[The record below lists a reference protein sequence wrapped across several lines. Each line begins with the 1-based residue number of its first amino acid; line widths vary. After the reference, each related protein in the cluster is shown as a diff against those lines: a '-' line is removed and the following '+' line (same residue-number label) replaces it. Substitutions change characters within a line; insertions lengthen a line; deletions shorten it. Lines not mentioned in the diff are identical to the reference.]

1 MPMIPKPM
9 TDINSESAYEK
20 LKFIP
25 EHYNEIMAAY
35 TDIMEHL
42 RLPVIT
48 DTGGG
53 GSGEEC
59 LHEVV
64 EVTNH
69 CPAYVQ
75 FDLNVL
81 STDVGFQYTYK
92 DNWGD
97 YNTTYIVMEDS
108 SENSVTASIVDA
120 LRKYNREHP
129 NDTINL
135 NKYSSD
141 DLGIFPKPTDEHS
154 GLVYTVI
161 LLDKTTGE
169 PVENMDRDYEFYDY
183 EEVTYDI
190 VSGMYDIK
198 LALTEESSYSYEP
211 IILGDFYEKLV
222 ELRNSI
228 NTSNHL
234 SKLPTPEEF
243 GRLLQV
249 TLRKY
254 DYYPKVNIKL
264 LTEEERAE
272 VRGYIQM
279 NTSDN
284 VPPDT
289 PYMYALDIFCHPST
303 VNEMIDVSG
312 GIIGSYSKGYI
323 NITDYF
329 KFGRSTGCGDDE
341 DVTYIHS
348 TISLTPFHFSSLYT
362 YFEMYSDS
370 DQLKGA
376 VVMPQTFKLIQSKE
390 GIDRRL

>member
-42 RLPVIT
+42 RLPVMT

-53 GSGEEC
+53 GSGEDC

-64 EVTNH
+64 EVTNP

-75 FDLNVL
+75 FNFGISDDNVGL
-81 STDVGFQYTYK
+81 YYTYK
-92 DNWGD
+92 DNYGD
-97 YNTTYIVMEDS
+97 YKTTNIYTGSINK
-108 SENSVTASIVDA
+108 NSVAASIMNA
-120 LRKYNREHP
+120 LRKYNREYP
-129 NDTINL
+129 NNTINL
-135 NKYSSD
+135 NWSGSLD
-141 DLGIFPKPTDEHS
+141 MLRIFTRLTDEHS
-154 GLVYTVI
+154 DLVYTVI

-169 PVENMDRDYEFYDY
+169 PVENMYDTYTFDGY

-190 VSGMYDIK
+190 VSEMYDIK
-198 LALTEESSYSYEP
+198 LALTKEGNYSYEP

-228 NTSNHL
+228 NTFNPL

-243 GRLLQV
+243 SRLLNV
-249 TLRKY
+249 SL
-254 DYYPKVNIKL
+254 DYYSNTKVAIKL
-264 LTEEERAE
+264 LTEEERTE
-272 VRGYIQM
+272 VRKYIEM
-279 NTSDN
+279 NTSSN

-289 PYMYALDIFCHPST
+289 PYMYALDLFCHPST
-303 VNEMIDVSG
+303 LNRMKHVFCHIV
-312 GIIGSYSKGYI
+312 GSYSKGYI
-323 NITDYF
+323 DSADSF
-329 KFGRSTGCGDDE
+329 DFGRSSGCGDNE

-348 TISLTPFHFSSLYT
+348 TVELIPSNFSSLYT
-362 YFEMYSDS
+362 YFETVHDF
-370 DQLKGA
+370 DQSTGT

>member
-42 RLPVIT
+42 KLPVMT

-64 EVTNH
+64 EVTNP

-75 FDLNVL
+75 FAFGIKSEYAGLY
-81 STDVGFQYTYK
+81 YTYK
-92 DNWGD
+92 DDYGD
-97 YNTTYIVMEDS
+97 YDTRNMRMQ
-108 SENSVTASIVDA
+108 ASDVNNVRACIMDA
-120 LRKYNREHP
+120 LRKYNSEYPDKAISLRNEF
-129 NDTINL
+129 
-135 NKYSSD
+135 SSNY
-141 DLGIFPKPTDEHS
+141 GIFPKLTNEYSD
-154 GLVYTVI
+154 LVYTV
-161 LLDKTTGE
+161 LLFDRATGE
-169 PVENMDRDYEFYDY
+169 PVVGMENYYEFDGY

-190 VSGMYDIK
+190 VSEMYDIK
-198 LALTEESSYSYEP
+198 LALTKQNNYSYEP

-222 ELRNSI
+222 ELRS
-228 NTSNHL
+228 SMDMSSYL

-243 GRLLQV
+243 GRLLNL
-249 TLRKY
+249 TLSYAGKIA
-254 DYYPKVNIKL
+254 IKL
-264 LTEEERAE
+264 LTEEERTE
-272 VRGYIQM
+272 VRRYIQM
-279 NTSDN
+279 NTSNN

-289 PYMYALDIFCHPST
+289 PYMYALDLFCHPST
-303 VNEMIDVSG
+303 LNTMKYVYCEA
-312 GIIGSYSKGYI
+312 IGSYSKGYI
-323 NITDYF
+323 DINTSFD
-329 KFGRSTGCGDDE
+329 FGRSTGCGDIH
-341 DVTYIHS
+341 DVTYIHFIVNLVPS
-348 TISLTPFHFSSLYT
+348 NFSSLYT
-362 YFEMYSDS
+362 YFEMSGDS
-370 DQLKGA
+370 DQSKGT